1 MLSKVLTSKKALLSW
16 SNFIRVVIRVI
27 SKLYTT
33 HLLDEMTTIVQKAA
47 LVGLNMGKNKN
58 SKETSNKNNT
68 KREIKLKHRKDKK
81 LNISKKM
88 NCEDKD
94 HLFQPKQFLFDKN
107 NFIKSQNQLLPR
119 MGMLICFDMGFCS
132 VYIFKFIIRKPHF
145 TIF

>member
-1 MLSKVLTSKKALLSW
+1 
-16 SNFIRVVIRVI
+16 
-27 SKLYTT
+27 
-33 HLLDEMTTIVQKAA
+33 MTTIVQKAA

-107 NFIKSQNQLLPR
+107 NFIK
-119 MGMLICFDMGFCS
+119 
-132 VYIFKFIIRKPHF
+132 
-145 TIF
+145 